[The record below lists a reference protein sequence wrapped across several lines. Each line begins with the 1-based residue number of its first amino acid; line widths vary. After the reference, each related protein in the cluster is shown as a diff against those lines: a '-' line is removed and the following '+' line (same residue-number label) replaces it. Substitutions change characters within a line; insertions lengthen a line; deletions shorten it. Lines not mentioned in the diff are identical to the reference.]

1 MNGGS
6 EVIRVV
12 SLLARPRRGV
22 VECSLAFARGVI
34 EIGSLRVSSFFFKSF
49 RERGKEEEERKMS
62 LKVEQI
68 DLRFLYTFKNFSS
81 FSFNFNFSPF
91 FNSDRRK
98 NSSVP

>member
-34 EIGSLRVSSFFFKSF
+34 EIGSLRVSSFFKSF
-49 RERGKEEEERKMS
+49 RERGGEEEERKMS

>member
-1 MNGGS
+1 
-6 EVIRVV
+6 
-12 SLLARPRRGV
+12 
-22 VECSLAFARGVI
+22 
-34 EIGSLRVSSFFFKSF
+34 
-49 RERGKEEEERKMS
+49 MS